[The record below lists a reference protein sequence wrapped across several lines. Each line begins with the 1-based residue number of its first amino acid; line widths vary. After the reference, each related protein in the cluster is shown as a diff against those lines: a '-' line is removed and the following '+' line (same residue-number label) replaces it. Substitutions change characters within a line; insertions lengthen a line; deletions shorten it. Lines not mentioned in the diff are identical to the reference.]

1 MEQGRLETLRLLL
14 LGDKTQDGQDD
25 LIELLYSYAESRLRL
40 ILAKVRKEYRVDLS
54 GIPEELNWIIDEV
67 VSVRFNRI
75 GSEGM
80 TSHTVGS
87 HSISYSGEDFAEY
100 LDDIISFIETAEGGQ
115 AEGKAGRVVFH

>member
-1 MEQGRLETLRLLL
+1 MEQGRLERLRLLL

-54 GIPEELNWIIDEV
+54 GIPEELSWILDEV

-87 HSISYSGEDFAEY
+87 QSISYSGEDFADY
-100 LDDIISFIETAEGGQ
+100 LDDIISFVETSEGGSLQ
-115 AEGKAGRVVFH
+115 GRAGRVIFH